1 MWHDIDVTAPLKL
14 TTNRGPEAAR
24 EAARIWALA
33 KARRDQGSEPDSV
46 EKTLPGIQRRLGLA
60 GSGLILAARGDSFA
74 GFTLFA
80 PRTESLEI
88 FYLAV
93 APDSWGSGVAEA
105 LLAGVE
111 NHARGISR
119 TTVDLWVISDNERA
133 ISLYKRA
140 GFSDTGQLQH
150 DDSSGRT
157 ERRMIRAL
165 GQPGTPAGIDP
176 RRGTTKALKRSP

>member
-1 MWHDIDVTAPLKL
+1 VNAPLKL
-14 TTNRGPEAAR
+14 TTSRELEAAR

-33 KARRDQGSEPDSV
+33 KAHRDQNSEPDSV
-46 EKTLPGIQRRLGLA
+46 EKTLPGIQRRLDHA
-60 GSGLILAARGDSFA
+60 GAELILAARSDGYV

-80 PRTESLEI
+80 PRGDSLEI

-111 NHARGISR
+111 NHARDTSR

-133 ISLYKRA
+133 ISVYKRA
-140 GFSDTGQLQH
+140 GFRATEQLQH

-157 ERRMIRAL
+157 ERRMIKHLA
-165 GQPGTPAGIDP
+165 
-176 RRGTTKALKRSP
+176 